1 MKTSDL
7 KKLIISS
14 LEGEVA
20 SDDTMFRLEDAGV
33 SYSFDPDFRE
43 RVLNRIFTAGKAV
56 SSEVEFVR
64 SLNSVFYRIALTGV
78 AAIFLL
84 LVSMYIMEGSL
95 SLNTIFG
102 LNDGWDESIICLL
115 TGN

>member
-7 KKLIISS
+7 KKMIINS
-14 LEGEVA
+14 LDGEVA
-20 SDDTMFRLEDAGV
+20 SDETLVRLENAGV
-33 SYSFDPDFRE
+33 SYSFSPEFRE
-43 RVLNRIFTAGKAV
+43 RVINRIFTAGTV
-56 SSEVEFVR
+56 INREVEFVR
-64 SLNSVFYRIALTGV
+64 SLNSVFYRIALTGI

-84 LVSMYIMEGSL
+84 LVSMYIMEGSI

-102 LNDGWDESIICLL
+102 LNDGWGESIICLL

>member
-33 SYSFDPDFRE
+33 SYSFD
-43 RVLNRIFTAGKAV
+43 LIFV
-56 SSEVEFVR
+56 S
-64 SLNSVFYRIALTGV
+64 
-78 AAIFLL
+78 
-84 LVSMYIMEGSL
+84 GS
-95 SLNTIFG
+95 
-102 LNDGWDESIICLL
+102 
-115 TGN
+115 